1 MSTEPTS
8 SEPTSAAVS
17 DYVAALPDLVR
28 GRVAEIYDHARAIV
42 PDAEEGMSYGMPSLL
57 YRGKGL
63 ISVMHTKKHIGV
75 YPYGNLGDLAPD
87 VEAAGLGS
95 TKGSIHL
102 LVGQSI
108 PTELLDRFL
117 HRRVAQIEERAA
129 H

>member
-1 MSTEPTS
+1 MSTAHPNTQV
-8 SEPTSAAVS
+8 T
-17 DYVAALPDLVR
+17 DYIAALPETVR
-28 GRVAEIYDHARAIV
+28 VRVASIYARAREVV
-42 PDAEEGMSYGMPSLL
+42 PDAEEGLSYGMPALL

-75 YPYGNLGDLAPD
+75 YPYGNLGDLAD
-87 VEAAGLGS
+87 AVTAAGLGS

-102 LVGQSI
+102 GRDQSI

>member
-8 SEPTSAAVS
+8 AASTSTAVS
-17 DYVAALPDLVR
+17 DYIAALPKPVR
-28 GRVAEIYDHARAIV
+28 DRIAEIYDHARAIV
-42 PDAEEGMSYGMPSLL
+42 PDAEEGVSYGMPALL

-87 VEAAGLGS
+87 VESAGLGN

-102 LVGQSI
+102 LADQSI
-108 PTELLDRFL
+108 PSELLDRFL

>member
-1 MSTEPTS
+1 M
-8 SEPTSAAVS
+8 S
-17 DYVAALPDLVR
+17 DYVAALPESVR
-28 GRVAEIYDHARAIV
+28 GRVSEIYDRARALV
-42 PDAEEGMSYGMPSLL
+42 PDAEEGVSYGMPALL

-102 LVGQSI
+102 LAGQSL

-117 HRRVAQIEERAA
+117 LRRVDQIEERASR
-129 H
+129 

>member
-1 MSTEPTS
+1 MSTEVTH
-8 SEPTSAAVS
+8 
-17 DYVAALPDLVR
+17 YIAALPEPVR
-28 GRVAEIYDHARAIV
+28 ARISAIYAHARALV
-42 PDAEEGMSYGMPSLL
+42 PDVEEGLSYGMPALL

-75 YPYGNLGDLAPD
+75 YPFGNLGDLESD
-87 VEAAGLGS
+87 VESAGLGS

-102 LVGQSI
+102 FTGQSI

-117 HRRVAQIEERAA
+117 LRRVAQIEDRAA